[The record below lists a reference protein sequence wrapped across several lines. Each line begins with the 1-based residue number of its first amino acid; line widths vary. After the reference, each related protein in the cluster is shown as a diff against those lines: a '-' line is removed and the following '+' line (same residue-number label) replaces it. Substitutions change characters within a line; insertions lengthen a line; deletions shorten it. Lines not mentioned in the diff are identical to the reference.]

1 MKAYRSKLILT
12 SLVSL
17 LPLVVGLLLW
27 SQLPDTIATHFGTDN
42 QPNGWSSKAVTV
54 FVIPSVLTAV
64 HLLCIGMTLHDP
76 KKANISRKML
86 NILFWMIPLVSCLTG
101 VIFYGNALGYALN
114 PGKIVNGMLAVV
126 FLVTG
131 NYMSKTHQNYTV
143 GIKLPWTLNSTENWN
158 RTHRL
163 GSKCFLLGGLVFLAN
178 IHFLS
183 VYPLF
188 IVSLAC
194 CFVPAIYSFVLY
206 KKGI

>member
-1 MKAYRSKLILT
+1 MKEYRPKLILT
-12 SLVSL
+12 SLVAL
-17 LPLVVGLLLW
+17 LPLFLGLLLW
-27 SQLPDTIATHFGTDN
+27 NQLPESIATHFGTDN
-42 QPNGWSSKAVTV
+42 QPDGWSSKPVTV
-54 FVIPSVLTAV
+54 FVIPMVLTAL

-86 NILFWMIPLVSCLTG
+86 NILFWMIPLISCLTG
-101 VIFYGNALGYALN
+101 VIFYANALGYALN
-114 PGKIVNGMLAVV
+114 PGRLVNLMLAVV
-126 FLVTG
+126 FLLTG
-131 NYMSKTHQNYTV
+131 NYLSKTHQNYTV
-143 GIKLPWTLNSTENWN
+143 GIKLSWTLHSTENWN

-163 GSKCFLLGGLVFLAN
+163 GSKCFILGGLVFLVN
-178 IHFLS
+178 VYFLS